1 MELGYVYVITTNLY
15 FKENVYKIGC
25 TKNLYN
31 RLKSINATRLERDKF
46 FIKMFWQTKHYY
58 NLENGLHNALKQYRQ
73 NNEFFQCSYDIIETA
88 LSNYL
93 SQQPRDYIFDDAVLI
108 PAQCRNLKWFE
119 KENMFTIEEENIM
132 GRTELCSQASQAHRP
147 KSRGMEIRMNEDALL
162 TEIQKW
168 IYLFGNEKLLKFAHS
183 SFWEKYI
190 VMLKSNFAV
199 NDMKNKYHEEIC
211 DLLDDDISKEL
222 STLFSQFFM

>member
-1 MELGYVYVITTNLY
+1 VKQLKMELGYVYVITTNLY

-25 TKNLYN
+25 TKNLYT

-58 NLENGLHNALKQYRQ
+58 NLETGLHNALEQYHQ
-73 NNEFFQCSYDIIETA
+73 NNELFQCSYDIIEKA
-88 LSNYL
+88 LRNYL
-93 SQQPRDYIFDDAVLI
+93 SQQPQDYIYDDAVLI
-108 PAQCRNLKWFE
+108 AAQFRNLKWFE

-132 GRTELCSQASQAHRP
+132 GR
-147 KSRGMEIRMNEDALL
+147 MEIRMNEDVLL
-162 TEIQKW
+162 KEIQKW
-168 IYLFGNEKLLKFAHS
+168 IYLYGNEKLLKYSHS

-199 NDMKNKYHEEIC
+199 NDMKNNEDIF
-211 DLLDDDISKEL
+211 DLVDDDISEEL
-222 STLFSQFFM
+222 SKLFSQSQI

>member
-25 TKNLYN
+25 TKNLYT
-31 RLKSINATRLERDKF
+31 RLKSINATRLEKDKF

-58 NLENGLHNALKQYRQ
+58 NLENGLHTTLKQYRQ
-73 NNEFFQCSYDIIETA
+73 NNEFFQCSYDVIETA

-108 PAQCRNLKWFE
+108 PAQSRNLKWFE
-119 KENMFTIEEENIM
+119 KENMFTIEEESIM
-132 GRTELCSQASQAHRP
+132 GRI
-147 KSRGMEIRMNEDALL
+147 EIRMNEDVLL
-162 TEIQKW
+162 KEIQKW
-168 IYLFGNEKLLKFAHS
+168 IYVFGNEKLYKFAHA

-190 VMLKSNFAV
+190 VMLKSNFAI
-199 NDMKNKYHEEIC
+199 NDKPEELGHNHEIF
-211 DLLDDDISKEL
+211 DNDILEDL
-222 STLFSQFFM
+222 STLFSQIFM

>member
-58 NLENGLHNALKQYRQ
+58 NLETGLHNSLKQYRQ

-108 PAQCRNLKWFE
+108 PAQSRNLKWFE
-119 KENMFTIEEENIM
+119 KENMFTIEEENI
-132 GRTELCSQASQAHRP
+132 
-147 KSRGMEIRMNEDALL
+147 EIRMNEDVLL
-162 TEIQKW
+162 KEIQKW
-168 IYLFGNEKLLKFAHS
+168 IYLFGNEKIFKFAHT

-190 VMLKSNFAV
+190 MMLKSNFAV
-199 NDMKNKYHEEIC
+199 NKNNHEDHEEIFN
-211 DLLDDDISKEL
+211 DISEEL
-222 STLFSQFFM
+222 SKLFSQFLNF